1 MVEYTARR
9 GSCQFRGADA
19 QNDREVSAVNACA
32 LSASVTALA
41 NVLAG
46 SLSGEEVGLLGA
58 ILTQLGDSLTTIAAH
73 RALCGQ

>member
-1 MVEYTARR
+1 M
-9 GSCQFRGADA
+9 
-19 QNDREVSAVNACA
+19 NACE

-46 SLSGEEVGLLGA
+46 NLSGEELGLLGA
-58 ILTQLGDSLTTIAAH
+58 ILTQLGDTLTTIAAH